1 MTSGAEPLANG
12 LAKPEVCPIYCVH
25 SLSVAL
31 EEKYPAPGF
40 IHFGEGK
47 VRLYWIRDI
56 ARQKLFKR
64 AHSYIYNSYE

>member
-1 MTSGAEPLANG
+1 VSPYAISLKAVFKPLANG
-12 LAKPEVCPIYCVH
+12 GAAPGLCPIYCVH

-56 ARQKLFKR
+56 AKQKGKTG
-64 AHSYIYNSYE
+64 